1 MREKDKEKLARKLS
15 RTKDWKSAS
24 IEQRKKEERE
34 KKKPKR

>member
-1 MREKDKEKLARKLS
+1 MKEKDKEKLARKLS
-15 RTKDWKSAS
+15 ATKDWKSAS